1 MFSCIMPII
10 LKTAILLFELC
21 GDWLGWP
28 RGYAL
33 MALLFSALWI
43 VSVLSIHLG

>member
-1 MFSCIMPII
+1 MYH
-10 LKTAILLFELC
+10 AYHFEDCYFIVWIVWSLA
-21 GDWLGWP
+21 
-28 RGYAL
+28 RMAAEYTL